1 MLLVSQNVHGYYVP
15 PGVHDEAK
23 KVSILTPF
31 LFGPKNLGGVA
42 TENRLILCTAADTVY
57 TLEM

>member
-1 MLLVSQNVHGYYVP
+1 VS
-15 PGVHDEAK
+15 E
-23 KVSILTPF
+23 LTPF
-31 LFGPKNLGGVA
+31 LFGPKNLGGGVA